1 MSSPR
6 SFSERKLI
14 AAMADAEGSNGRA
27 TAAGFRHTDAG
38 VAMGER
44 AHAMSIP
51 RIVIVGGGIGGMLL
65 ATRLGR
71 RLGRSGKAHICL
83 VDREFTHV
91 WKPLLH
97 TIAAGTRDVH
107 QQRVHF
113 LAHAPQNGYH
123 FEPGELVGV
132 ARHARYVRIGPLRD
146 AAGAIAVGT
155 RELPYDLLVLAL
167 GSGANDYD
175 TPGVREHAHFID
187 NQAQADAFN
196 QALRMH
202 LLRAALHD
210 TDVRIAIVGGGA
222 TGVELA
228 AELSDLTEQASG
240 LGDGQLRQRLRL
252 TLYEGGSRIL
262 AAFPERI
269 SEASSHTLRELGF
282 TIRTGT
288 RVQAITEDSVL
299 LQSGEAEPADLVVWA
314 AGVKAPGVL
323 ARVAGLPVN
332 RLQQVEVTP
341 SLQATLDERIFAI
354 GDCASLT
361 PVGAER
367 ALPPTAQ
374 VAAQQ
379 AEHLARHI
387 EDALQGDSVPSFKYR
402 DQGVLVSLGKYSAY
416 GTLGTAGLYPGFFI
430 RGRLAQLGHAW
441 LHRRHQASVL
451 GWGRAPLAWLAE
463 ATNACAHPPI
473 RLS

>member
-1 MSSPR
+1 MRALCR
-6 SFSERKLI
+6 SRSDEHVAVL
-14 AAMADAEGSNGRA
+14 
-27 TAAGFRHTDAG
+27 G
-38 VAMGER
+38 V
-44 AHAMSIP
+44 HAMSIP

-71 RLGRSGKAHICL
+71 RLGRRGTADVCL

-107 QQRVHF
+107 QQRVQF
-113 LAHAPQNGYH
+113 LAHASRNGYR
-123 FEPGELVGV
+123 FEPGELLGV
-132 ARHARYVRIGPLRD
+132 ARHARYVSIGPLRD
-146 AAGAIAVGT
+146 VTGAIAVGP

-167 GSGANDYD
+167 GSGANDYA
-175 TPGVREHAHFID
+175 TPGVREYAYFID
-187 NQAQADAFN
+187 NQAQAEAFN
-196 QALRMH
+196 QALRLH

-210 TDVRIAIVGGGA
+210 TDIRIAIVGGGA

-228 AELSDLTEQASG
+228 AELSDLTEQASS
-240 LGDGQLRQRLRL
+240 LGDGYLRQRLRL
-252 TLYEGGSRIL
+252 TLYEGGPRIL
-262 AAFPERI
+262 AAFPEKI
-269 SEASSHTLRELGF
+269 AEASSQILRELGF
-282 TIRTGT
+282 TLRTSV
-288 RVQAITEDSVL
+288 RVQGLSEGSVL
-299 LQSGEAEPADLVVWA
+299 LEGGQAEPADLVVWA
-314 AGVKAPGVL
+314 AGVKAPSAL
-323 ARVAGLPVN
+323 ARIAGLSLN
-332 RLQQVEVTP
+332 RLHQVEVTA
-341 SLQATLDERIFAI
+341 SLQASLDERIFAI
-354 GDCASLT
+354 GDCASLRL
-361 PVGAER
+361 PNAER

-387 EDALQGDSVPSFKYR
+387 ERALLGEPMPPFRYR

-416 GTLGTAGLYPGFFI
+416 GTLGTAGLYPGYFI

-451 GWGRAPLAWLAE
+451 GWSRAPLAWLAE
-463 ATNACAHPPI
+463 ATNAWAHPPI

>member
-1 MSSPR
+1 M
-6 SFSERKLI
+6 K
-14 AAMADAEGSNGRA
+14 
-27 TAAGFRHTDAG
+27 T
-38 VAMGER
+38 
-44 AHAMSIP
+44 P

-71 RLGRSGKAHICL
+71 RLGRSDKAHICL

-113 LAHAPQNGYH
+113 LAHAQQNGYH
-123 FEPGELVGV
+123 FEPGELIGV
-132 ARHARYVRIGPLRD
+132 ARHARYARIGPLRD
-146 AAGAIAVGT
+146 AAGAIAVGP

-167 GSGANDYD
+167 GSGANDYG
-175 TPGVREHAHFID
+175 TPGVREHAYFID
-187 NQAQADAFN
+187 SQAQADAFN
-196 QALRMH
+196 QALRMQ

-210 TDVRIAIVGGGA
+210 TDVRIAVVGGGA

-228 AELSDLTEQASG
+228 AELSDLMEQASG
-240 LGDGQLRQRLRL
+240 LGDGQMRQRLRL
-252 TLYEGGSRIL
+252 TLYEGGPRIL

-269 SEASSHTLRELGF
+269 SKASTIILHGLGF
-282 TIRTGT
+282 TIRTGA
-288 RVQAITEDSVL
+288 RVQALTEGHVIL
-299 LQSGEAEPADLVVWA
+299 EQSETQPADLVVWA
-314 AGVKAPGVL
+314 AGVKAPSVL
-323 ARVAGLPVN
+323 TQVAGLSVN
-332 RLQQVEVTP
+332 RLQQVEVMP
-341 SLQATLDERIFAI
+341 NLQASMDARIFAL
-354 GDCASLT
+354 GDCASLNPPDT
-361 PVGAER
+361 ER

-387 EDALQGDSVPSFKYR
+387 EDALHGGTVPPFRYR
-402 DQGVLVSLGKYSAY
+402 DQGALVSLGKYSAY
-416 GTLGTAGLYPGFFI
+416 GTLGAAGLYPGYFI
-430 RGRLAQLGHAW
+430 RGRLAQFGHAW
-441 LHRRHQASVL
+441 LHRRHQVSIL